1 VTTGEF
7 PAPMNA
13 MLPRPG
19 FLTLALLLVA
29 VAPATAQLPALGVPR
44 GKLRVELTGRFQDW
58 SQRFRDG
65 TREDAAA
72 DFIRSNADATWLPT
86 LSETEAVLA
95 RIAGGPVP
103 GLSLGRSD
111 ATLLA
116 SAGAGGIGLAFGITS
131 RITVFGN
138 LPFVRMRVQQTLGL
152 DSTTANL
159 GLNPAHP
166 AFGTDAGRAQAVQ
179 LLNELSAVLAT
190 LGLRL
195 QSGDYDTDPA
205 LKALAEATLA
215 RGTAMRMDLD
225 ALFGELSGSPFL
237 PVVGTPAAA
246 TLAGA
251 IDELRATLETNLQV
265 PGFTAAAPL
274 PVQRVSGA
282 EFLGVVTA
290 AGGPFAFRPLPSP
303 IIMATGDA
311 ELGASFTWLER
322 RSATGRVLRS
332 VFQGTVRLPTGYLAR
347 SDELLAL
354 SSGDRQL
361 DLQGDLV
368 TDIEAGGFGARLT
381 GRYVYQRPGRIDT
394 RVRAPDQPIAPSGRL
409 TQLVRDP
416 GEIIEGM
423 VEPYVRIAPSL
434 ALVGGARLW
443 SKGEDRWTYAP
454 GSAGLPGVDPQLLG
468 RGSRE
473 RAVALSAGVSFV
485 HSGVRR
491 DGTRGQP
498 MEAGLRYEW
507 VAASSAGRVAATR
520 GISILLRFYR

>member
-1 VTTGEF
+1 MDAT
-7 PAPMNA
+7 
-13 MLPRPG
+13 LPRPQ
-19 FLTLALLLVA
+19 LLALALLLA
-29 VAPATAQLPALGVPR
+29 AGTPAAAQLPPLGVPR
-44 GKLRVELTGRFQDW
+44 GKLRVELSGRFQDW

-65 TREDAAA
+65 NKEDAAA
-72 DFIRSNADATWLPT
+72 DFIRGNADAAWLPALT
-86 LSETEAVLA
+86 ETEAALA
-95 RIAGGPVP
+95 RIVGAPVP

-116 SAGAGGIGLAFGITS
+116 SAGAAGVGLAFGLTS
-131 RITVFGN
+131 RISVFGY

-152 DSTTANL
+152 DSANATL

-166 AFGTDAGRAQAVQ
+166 AFGTDAGRAQAVL
-179 LLNELSAVLAT
+179 LLNELSAVLAA
-190 LGLRL
+190 LSNRL

-215 RGTAMRMDLD
+215 RGAAMRTDLD
-225 ALFGELSGSPFL
+225 ALFGESSTGSPFL
-237 PVVGTPAAA
+237 PVAGTPAAT

-251 IDELRATLETNLQV
+251 IDELRTTLETNLQV
-265 PGFTAAAPL
+265 PGFTAAPPL

-290 AGGPFAFRPLPSP
+290 AGGPFGFRPLPSP
-303 IIMATGDA
+303 VIMATGDA
-311 ELGASFTWLER
+311 ELGASFTWLDR
-322 RSATGRVLRS
+322 RSPTGRVLRS
-332 VFQGTVRLPTGYLAR
+332 VLQGTVRLPTGYLAR

-368 TDIEAGGFGARLT
+368 TDLEAGRVGARLT
-381 GRYVYQRPGRIDT
+381 GRYVYQRPGRIDR
-394 RVRAPDQPIAPSGRL
+394 RVRDPDQPIAVAGLL

-443 SKGEDRWTYAP
+443 SKAEDRWSYAP
-454 GSAGLPGVDPQLLG
+454 GSAGIPGVDPQLLG

-485 HSGVRR
+485 HSGLRR
-491 DGTRGQP
+491 DGTRGLP
-498 MEAGLRYEW
+498 MDAGLRYEW
-507 VAASSAGRVAATR
+507 VAAASAGRVAATR
-520 GISILLRFYR
+520 GVSILLRFYR

>member
-1 VTTGEF
+1 MHTS
-7 PAPMNA
+7 P
-13 MLPRPG
+13 PRPR
-19 FLTLALLLVA
+19 LLAIALLLA
-29 VAPATAQLPALGVPR
+29 AATPAAAQLPALGVPR
-44 GKLRVELTGRFQDW
+44 GKLRVEFSGRFQDW
-58 SQRFRDG
+58 TQRYRDG
-65 TREDAAA
+65 TKEDAAA
-72 DFIRSNADATWLPT
+72 DFIRGSADAAWLPALT
-86 LSETEAVLA
+86 ETEAVLG
-95 RIAGGPVP
+95 RIVGAPAP
-103 GLSLGRSD
+103 GLSLGRSES
-111 ATLLA
+111 TLLA
-116 SAGAGGIGLAFGITS
+116 SAGAGGIGLAFGLTS

-138 LPFVRMRVQQTLGL
+138 VPFVRMRVQQTLGL

-166 AFGTDAGRAQAVQ
+166 AFGTPEGRAQAVQ
-179 LLNELSAVLAT
+179 LLSELSGVLAT
-190 LGLRL
+190 LGTRL
-195 QSGDYDTDPA
+195 QSGDYDADPA

-215 RGTAMRMDLD
+215 RGTTMRSDLD
-225 ALFGELSGSPFL
+225 ALFGESSGSPFL
-237 PVVGTPAAA
+237 PVVGSTAAM

-251 IDELRATLETNLQV
+251 IDQLRATLETSLQV

-282 EFLGVVTA
+282 EFLSVVTA

-303 IIMATGDA
+303 VIMAAGDV

-322 RSATGRVLRS
+322 RSPTGRGLRS

-347 SDELLAL
+347 HDELLAL

-368 TDIEAGGFGARLT
+368 TDVEAGRIGARLT
-381 GRYVYQRPGRIDT
+381 GRYVYQRPGRID
-394 RVRAPDQPIAPSGRL
+394 RRARDPDQPIAVAGLL

-423 VEPYVRIAPSL
+423 VEPYVRIAPTL

-443 SKGEDRWTYAP
+443 SKSEDQWSYAP
-454 GSAGLPGVDPQLLG
+454 GTAGIPGVDPQVLG

-473 RAVALSAGVSFV
+473 RAMALSAGVSFV
-485 HSGVRR
+485 HSGLRR
-491 DGTRGQP
+491 DGTLGLP

-520 GISILLRFYR
+520 AISILLRFYR